1 MKRYLDWITAMMD
14 SDQGAIKEALSK
26 SNKEIL
32 RLKAV
37 IKVMADLMNQNGYP
51 NSGHSQSVIFNLEV
65 LLGDLEGHKEALRE
79 TLNENF
85 FLKAAV
91 RKYEP
96 NDTEYAG
103 Q

>member
-1 MKRYLDWITAMMD
+1 MEG
-14 SDQGAIKEALSK
+14 DQGAIKESLSEY
-26 SNKEIL
+26 NNEIV
-32 RLKAV
+32 RLKTV
-37 IKVMADLMNQNGYP
+37 IKVMADLLNRLGYP

-85 FLKAAV
+85 FLKAEL
-91 RKYEP
+91 RKYDP
-96 NDTEYAG
+96 NDTEHHG